1 MIRNQRII
9 ITSAAENQTEIKM
22 INTEL
27 VNTAVSEILNYRNN
41 KAIMEFVT
49 KEALEK
55 TASDIRE
62 KTGSGTTAK
71 AVSLLMIRNKD
82 VSERVEQYINLG
94 LIGC

>member
-1 MIRNQRII
+1 M
-9 ITSAAENQTEIKM
+9 ENSK
-22 INTEL
+22 L
-27 VNTAVSEILNYRNN
+27 VNIAISEISNYRSN
-41 KAIMEFVT
+41 KVIMDFVT

-71 AVSLLMIRNKD
+71 AVELLMIRNKD

-94 LIGC
+94 LIGCFYASLR

>member
-1 MIRNQRII
+1 M
-9 ITSAAENQTEIKM
+9 EIKM

-94 LIGC
+94 LIGCFYASLK

>member
-1 MIRNQRII
+1 
-9 ITSAAENQTEIKM
+9 M

-82 VSERVEQYINLG
+82 VSKRVEQYINLG
-94 LIGC
+94 LIGCFYASLK